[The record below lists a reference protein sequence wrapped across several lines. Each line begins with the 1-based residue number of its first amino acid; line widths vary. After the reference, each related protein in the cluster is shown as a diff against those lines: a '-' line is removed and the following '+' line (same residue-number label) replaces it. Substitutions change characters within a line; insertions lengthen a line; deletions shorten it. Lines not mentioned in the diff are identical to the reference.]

1 MSDSVK
7 DLVLAVFL
15 VAFGAFVFVDIAHT
29 QQAGFV
35 VIESV
40 SFSTLPSIYAGLL
53 VALAMLYGA
62 NSMRGILQARDQR
75 DVESGETAQRIS
87 GTGEQSEKIV
97 AIRTV
102 GTVVTSFVFVL
113 LLEYV
118 NFFVLTTA
126 FLFVMFR
133 LYGQK
138 SLALTGIVAIFGG
151 TAFYVLFIVILKM
164 PI

>member
-15 VAFGAFVFVDIAHT
+15 VAFGAFVFFDITHT
-29 QQAGFV
+29 QQAGFS

-151 TAFYVLFIVILKM
+151 TAFTVLFIVILKM

>member
-15 VAFGAFVFVDIAHT
+15 VAFGAFVYFDITHT
-29 QQAGFV
+29 EQAGFS

>member
-15 VAFGAFVFVDIAHT
+15 VAFGAFVFIDITHT
-29 QQAGFV
+29 QQAGFS

-62 NSMRGILQARDQR
+62 NSIRGILLARDQR

-138 SLALTGIVAIFGG
+138 SLALTGIVSIFGG

>member
-15 VAFGAFVFVDIAHT
+15 VAFGAFVFFDITHT
-29 QQAGFV
+29 QQAGFS

>member
-15 VAFGAFVFVDIAHT
+15 VAFGAFVYFDITHT
-29 QQAGFV
+29 EQAGFS

-62 NSMRGILQARDQR
+62 NSVRRILLARDQR
-75 DVESGETAQRIS
+75 EVESGETAERIS
-87 GTGEQSEKIV
+87 ETGEQSKKIV

>member
-7 DLVLAVFL
+7 DLVLAVFF
-15 VAFGAFVFVDIAHT
+15 VAFGAFVFFDISHT
-29 QQAGFV
+29 QQSGFI
-35 VIESV
+35 VIESI

-62 NSMRGILQARDQR
+62 NSVRRILLARDQR
-75 DVESGETAQRIS
+75 EVESGETAERIS
-87 GTGEQSEKIV
+87 ETGEQSKKIV

-102 GTVVTSFVFVL
+102 GTVVTLSVFTL

-138 SLALTGIVAIFGG
+138 SLALTGIVAVVGG
-151 TAFYVLFIVILKM
+151 TAFHVLFIVILKL
-164 PI
+164 PF

>member
-15 VAFGAFVFVDIAHT
+15 VAFGAFVFVDFT
-29 QQAGFV
+29 RTEQAGFS

-62 NSMRGILQARDQR
+62 NSMHGILQARDQR

-151 TAFYVLFIVILKM
+151 TAFHVLFIVILKM

>member
-15 VAFGAFVFVDIAHT
+15 VAFGAFVFVDITHT
-29 QQAGFV
+29 EQAGFS

-62 NSMRGILQARDQR
+62 NSMRGVLRARDRR
-75 DVESGETAQRIS
+75 DVEPGETAQRIS

-138 SLALTGIVAIFGG
+138 SLALTGIIAIFGG

>member
-15 VAFGAFVFVDIAHT
+15 VAFGAFVYFDITHT
-29 QQAGFV
+29 EQAGFS

-53 VALAMLYGA
+53 VALAILYGA
-62 NSMRGILQARDQR
+62 NSMHGILQARDQR

-87 GTGEQSEKIV
+87 GTGEQWEKIV

>member
-15 VAFGAFVFVDIAHT
+15 VAFGAFVFFDITHT
-29 QQAGFV
+29 QQAGFS

-53 VALAMLYGA
+53 VALAILYGA

>member
-15 VAFGAFVFVDIAHT
+15 VAFGAFVFFDITHT
-29 QQAGFV
+29 QQAGFS

-53 VALAMLYGA
+53 VALAMLYGV
-62 NSMRGILQARDQR
+62 NSMRGILRARDQR
-75 DVESGETAQRIS
+75 DVESDETAQPIS

>member
-15 VAFGAFVFVDIAHT
+15 VAFGAFVFVDITHT
-29 QQAGFV
+29 QQAGFS

-62 NSMRGILQARDQR
+62 NSMRGIFLARDQR

>member
-15 VAFGAFVFVDIAHT
+15 VAFGAFVFFDITHT
-29 QQAGFV
+29 EQAGFS